1 IMVSGTALRAGAPPP
16 ATHAPA
22 GGLPAPRIVS
32 QKACDF
38 PVAIAALFSH
48 IGPACGQAPCER
60 V

>member
-1 IMVSGTALRAGAPPP
+1 HGELHRPSRWRPAARHSRA
-16 ATHAPA
+16 A